1 MELLKEVARL
11 KENYNSSVDIM
22 DGLSFSQAEVI
33 KMIEFYTNS
42 KYLNGDYDEFGRLKP
57 FYNIINFRVDVATK
71 ATDLDTKDIQI
82 YSENPKHRI
91 KSMLFSKA
99 IKNWMRK
106 TYFSKVLNEINF
118 TRAKYGG
125 VLVKKVMR
133 DGELYLEVPE
143 WKNLITDQ
151 IDIKNGFKME
161 KHYLTPVEIQAKSD
175 VWEGVKENK
184 ELIQKILKK
193 GKRGSFTSSDRLCVL
208 EMEAELPVE
217 YVSDSG
223 NEYSLQKHIILT
235 NSDEEPVAV
244 LHSEEVKKSQYKYLT
259 WRTASGRGLG
269 IGIAED
275 GFHAQIASNDTV
287 MKEKDIME
295 IASKVLFLT
304 DSQVLE
310 NNIMGE
316 SLIGD
321 IIKVDKGEQFN
332 QVNTTPSSLP
342 QLSNI
347 LEKWDEQYSRTS
359 STHESVTGETMPA
372 STPFRSLAIQ
382 NQEAQSTFNYRKE
395 EMGIFLNEILTDW
408 VIPHLT
414 KIINKDFILASDFE
428 DDELLEIDEAFIND
442 IISEKIWTDAL
453 AGKPTSEEELNELKE
468 VERQQLKKTQKN
480 KRYIEIPKD
489 YFKDVEF
496 KIDVIT
502 TGEQVNKQAV
512 FETLANLMQFVQ
524 DPIKRNKIMAKI
536 VELSGIGLSPSVFE
550 TPDQPQQP
558 TNATPEVS
566 PELLQEEPQPVQ

>member
-1 MELLKEVARL
+1 MDILKEVSKL
-11 KENYNSSVDIM
+11 KENYTSSVDIL
-22 DGLSFSQAEVI
+22 DGLSFSQTEVI

-42 KYLNGDYDEFGRLKP
+42 KYLNGDFDEFGRLKP
-57 FYNIINFRVDVATK
+57 FYNIINFRVDIATK

-106 TYFSKVLNEINF
+106 TYFSKTLNEINF

-151 IDIKNGFKME
+151 IDIKNGFKIE
-161 KHYLTPVEIQAKSD
+161 KHYLTPVQIQAKAE
-175 VWEGVKENK
+175 VWEGVEENK
-184 ELIQKILKK
+184 EKISKILKK
-193 GKRGSFTSSDRLCVL
+193 GKRGSFTNSDRLCVF
-208 EMEAELPVE
+208 EMEGELPKSYMGGDE
-217 YVSDSG
+217 EG
-223 NEYSLQKHIILT
+223 YSLQKHVILT
-235 NSDEEPVAV
+235 DTEEEPVAV
-244 LHSEEVKKSQYKYLT
+244 LHSEEVKSSQYKYLA

-287 MKEKDIME
+287 IKEKDIME

-304 DSQVLE
+304 DSQMLE
-310 NNIMGE
+310 NNVMGE
-316 SLIGD
+316 SLVGD
-321 IIKVDKGEQFN
+321 IIKVDKGDKFN
-332 QVNTTPSSLP
+332 QVNLTPSSLP

-359 STHESVTGETMPA
+359 STHEAVTGETMP
-372 STPFRSLAIQ
+372 SGTPFRALAIQ

-395 EMGIFLNEILTDW
+395 EMGIFLNEIFTEW
-408 VIPHLT
+408 IIPHIS
-414 KIINKDFILASDFE
+414 KVINKDFILASDFE
-428 DDELLEIDEAFIND
+428 DDELLEIDTAFVND
-442 IISEKIWTDAL
+442 IVSEKIWSSAL
-453 AGKPTSEEELNELKE
+453 EGKPTTMEEVETLKE
-468 VERQQLKKTQKN
+468 VQRQELKKTQKN
-480 KRYIEIPKD
+480 KRYIQIPKD
-489 YFKDVEF
+489 YFKDVQF

-550 TPDQPQQP
+550 APDQPQP
-558 TNATPEVS
+558 TTDARPEVS
-566 PELLQEEPQPVQ
+566 PELLPAEQQPVQ